1 MFSLCIVETEIWKL
15 LNDSCKL
22 LTVSVAN
29 FNTLPDHKV
38 NSGMLCFL
46 WADLKELCSSSELG
60 MRIVWAAA
68 SYSNNSENIFS
79 CVSRKLFS
87 SATWEQQLKYSRT
100 LPSQVVLFQIMSV
113 MVSAVKA
120 LTKVKALFLP
130 LVWKSDKDRVCSC
143 PLVSCHV
150 PQLEEDTLVFK

>member
-1 MFSLCIVETEIWKL
+1 MFSLCIVETERWKL

-38 NSGMLCFL
+38 NSGNVVFSLSWSQGTLLMLWIGSENCTG
-46 WADLKELCSSSELG
+46 SSILL
-60 MRIVWAAA
+60 
-68 SYSNNSENIFS
+68 NSENIFH

-100 LPSQVVLFQIMSV
+100 LPLQVVLFQILSV

-120 LTKVKALFLP
+120 VTKVKALFLP

-150 PQLEEDTLVFK
+150 PQLEEGTLIFK